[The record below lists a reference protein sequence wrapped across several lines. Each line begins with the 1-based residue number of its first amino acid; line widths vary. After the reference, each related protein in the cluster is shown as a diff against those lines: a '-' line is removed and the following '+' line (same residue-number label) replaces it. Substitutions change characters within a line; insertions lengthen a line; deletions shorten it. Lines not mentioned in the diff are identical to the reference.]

1 MKVSIV
7 TVTWNSAATL
17 SRTISSVLRQTYKDI
32 EYIVV
37 DGLSTDDTINIIKA
51 NEAAFKGRMRW
62 ISEKDDGIY
71 DAMNKGIRMASG
83 DIVGILNSD
92 DFLTA
97 DDIIEKIVQGF
108 TDDTDAIYGDV
119 QFIKDSDSRKC
130 VRYYSGRPFRPWMV
144 RYGYI
149 PPHPSF
155 YVRRTIYEKYGLY
168 DNSFRIS
175 ADVELIARLTFI
187 HKIRTKYIPMVF
199 VTMLVGGESTKSLKN
214 RWLGTKE
221 DLIACRKLG
230 IKSNI
235 VFVHFKYIIK
245 SLGYLSVKLP

>member
-51 NEAAFKGRMRW
+51 NEPAFNGRMRW

-97 DDIIEKIVQGF
+97 DDIIEKIVLGF

-119 QFIKDSDSRKC
+119 HFIKDSDSRKC

-175 ADVELIARLTFI
+175 ADVEMIARLTFI

>member
-1 MKVSIV
+1 MD
-7 TVTWNSAATL
+7 
-17 SRTISSVLRQTYKDI
+17 SVLHQTYADI
-32 EYIVV
+32 EYVVV
-37 DGLSTDDTINIIKA
+37 DGGSTDGTIDIIKSY
-51 NEAAFKGRMRW
+51 EPKFKGRLHW
-62 ISEKDDGIY
+62 ISEKDEGIY
-71 DAMNKGIRMASG
+71 DAMNKGIRMATG
-83 DIVGILNSD
+83 DVVGILNSA
-92 DFLTA
+92 DFFTTYYVMERMVA
-97 DDIIEKIVQGF
+97 EF
-108 TDDTDAIYGDV
+108 TDVVDAVYGDIYFV
-119 QFIKDSDSRKC
+119 KESNPTKS
-130 VRYYSGRPFRPWMV
+130 VRYYSGRPFHPWMV